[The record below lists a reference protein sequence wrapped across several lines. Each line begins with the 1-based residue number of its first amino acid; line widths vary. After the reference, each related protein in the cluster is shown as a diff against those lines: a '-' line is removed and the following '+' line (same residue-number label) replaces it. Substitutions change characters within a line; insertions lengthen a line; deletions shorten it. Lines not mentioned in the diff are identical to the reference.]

1 MEVPGAHGV
10 LIVHAL
16 NHAMA
21 VISSDLGNV
30 TMPLQFRVEVLVQDL
45 QWKRRFATNLYRV
58 QVSMGKRKIKPLI
71 KLITLKSIF
80 MIE

>member
-1 MEVPGAHGV
+1 MCQPLVQKPAADVQMEVPGAHGV

-21 VISSDLGNV
+21 VISLDLGNV

-58 QVSMGKRKIKPLI
+58 QLVPR
-71 KLITLKSIF
+71 
-80 MIE
+80 

>member
-1 MEVPGAHGV
+1 MCQPLVQKPAADVQMEVPGAHGV

-30 TMPLQFRVEVLVQDL
+30 AMPLQFRVEVLVQDL

-58 QVSMGKRKIKPLI
+58 QLVPR
-71 KLITLKSIF
+71 
-80 MIE
+80 

>member
-1 MEVPGAHGV
+1 MCQPLVQKPAADVQMEVPGAHGV
-10 LIVHAL
+10 FIVHAL

-58 QVSMGKRKIKPLI
+58 QLVPR
-71 KLITLKSIF
+71 
-80 MIE
+80 